1 MSLFMASSTDRR
13 HRWQPAA
20 ASGDRLG
27 GLKVAGRFSVSGED
41 SAVLGPLEAYSSK
54 GYIPCVSGG
63 LRRGK
68 SAYVT
73 KEFARFARKADLA
86 DAKLLQAAQ
95 DVAAGHYDA
104 DLGGG
109 VFKQRIARKGAAGKS
124 GGFRTIILF
133 RVGSH
138 SFFAYGFAKNDKAN
152 VPAKE
157 QKALK
162 RLADV
167 LLGFSEAQLEAA
179 LAAGEL
185 IEVENDGDKAKG

>member
-1 MSLFMASSTDRR
+1 MS
-13 HRWQPAA
+13 
-20 ASGDRLG
+20 
-27 GLKVAGRFSVSGED
+27 V
-41 SAVLGPLEAYSSK
+41 
-54 GYIPCVSGG
+54 
-63 LRRGK
+63 
-68 SAYVT
+68 YVT
-73 KEFARFARKADLA
+73 KEFARFARKAGLA

-109 VFKQRIARKGAAGKS
+109 VFKQRVARQGGGKS

-138 SFFAYGFAKNDKAN
+138 SFFAHGFAKSDKAN

-157 QKALK
+157 LKALK

-167 LLGFSEAQLEAA
+167 LLGFLEEQLEAA
-179 LAAGEL
+179 QTAGEL
-185 IEVENDGDKAKG
+185 NEVENDGGDEEQG